1 MYKMLKERINIKILC
16 LSIVFAMIS
25 FFTDNI
31 IFDKIQIQRQHYL
44 TLKLIYVI
52 LIVCIGQLICKLV
65 YAIKRSESVRTAV
78 KFAGICFG
86 ILMVFLFLTYP
97 GIWLWDN
104 MEMLSMASTMKLS
117 GWHGYYMQC
126 FFVFA
131 LMAIP
136 FPVGVNICQII
147 IIASVMG
154 RIFYI
159 VSGWIKNK
167 KKAYLLI
174 LFLLLPA
181 NLYWSLMAYRTAFFG
196 FFYGLAVLEFI
207 NLWKNKDC
215 NLIYFVLLYGFIWNI
230 RSEGYGLLL
239 FIPLIAFK
247 LFHSEQK
254 KNAVTFLIG
263 SLIMA
268 GVVSMPIPSDRNYLA
283 SAIMNPLECMMK
295 SELSS
300 DNLQRD
306 LGNID
311 KVFSVDTLKNSEASP
326 ISASV
331 EGAAWFKEG
340 FWDNIYCSQEDWN
353 NMLKAYCN
361 LVYFNPQL
369 FLKFRA
375 ETMLASINY
384 NKSTINEIESLVNG
398 AEGQFGFDSFNGT
411 KPINEGMR
419 QFVQK
424 LIGYEWGES
433 FVYKVGIILGSAIVP
448 LAMVFVLFVYGV
460 YCRRKEL
467 WLSSIVVFATI
478 FIVFLTAPAANS
490 MYYYSLYNS
499 MYLLLVIWGIIKTDG
514 LKIPYKKIN
523 DKIVVQNNDGGRI
536 EWLDA
541 VKGIGMLL
549 VIFPHTGL
557 LNENI
562 AKWIYSFHM
571 PLFFILSGYTF
582 TRYKLSCKDFFYK
595 LLKSLIIPYF
605 VYAAGFCIYQVI
617 PNWLWG
623 DEIFRL
629 YSIKE
634 FVVQINCTPLWFVTV
649 LAISEIVCY
658 IIMKVNKSPI
668 WVSVWGL
675 SLFIIGII
683 YNLQVR
689 IYLPWNADLV
699 FFAVPFVLFGIGLR
713 HVLNIDKVMK
723 VQTLLILFAINVCSE
738 LANDRVDM
746 VCRNFGNY
754 LLFFVAAVSGSLF
767 LIGVANRVRKNRA
780 LKYIGKNSFF
790 FLGFHITNLLILF
803 VICAK
808 LNIFQSPNEKTS
820 LMLVVVFCTLIIIC
834 ILRESTLKIKKYIKK
849 CFVLLNKEKKC

>member
-1 MYKMLKERINIKILC
+1 M
-16 LSIVFAMIS
+16 
-25 FFTDNI
+25 
-31 IFDKIQIQRQHYL
+31 
-44 TLKLIYVI
+44 
-52 LIVCIGQLICKLV
+52 
-65 YAIKRSESVRTAV
+65 
-78 KFAGICFG
+78 
-86 ILMVFLFLTYP
+86 
-97 GIWLWDN
+97 
-104 MEMLSMASTMKLS
+104 MA
-117 GWHGYYMQC
+117 
-126 FFVFA
+126 
-131 LMAIP
+131 
-136 FPVGVNICQII
+136 
-147 IIASVMG
+147 
-154 RIFYI
+154 
-159 VSGWIKNK
+159 
-167 KKAYLLI
+167 
-174 LFLLLPA
+174 
-181 NLYWSLMAYRTAFFG
+181 
-196 FFYGLAVLEFI
+196 
-207 NLWKNKDC
+207 
-215 NLIYFVLLYGFIWNI
+215 
-230 RSEGYGLLL
+230 
-239 FIPLIAFK
+239 
-247 LFHSEQK
+247 
-254 KNAVTFLIG
+254 
-263 SLIMA
+263 
-268 GVVSMPIPSDRNYLA
+268 
-283 SAIMNPLECMMK
+283 
-295 SELSS
+295 
-300 DNLQRD
+300 
-306 LGNID
+306 
-311 KVFSVDTLKNSEASP
+311 
-326 ISASV
+326 
-331 EGAAWFKEG
+331 
-340 FWDNIYCSQEDWN
+340 
-353 NMLKAYCN
+353 
-361 LVYFNPQL
+361 
-369 FLKFRA
+369 
-375 ETMLASINY
+375 
-384 NKSTINEIESLVNG
+384 
-398 AEGQFGFDSFNGT
+398 
-411 KPINEGMR
+411 
-419 QFVQK
+419 
-424 LIGYEWGES
+424 
-433 FVYKVGIILGSAIVP
+433 
-448 LAMVFVLFVYGV
+448 
-460 YCRRKEL
+460 
-467 WLSSIVVFATI
+467 
-478 FIVFLTAPAANS
+478 
-490 MYYYSLYNS
+490 
-499 MYLLLVIWGIIKTDG
+499 
-514 LKIPYKKIN
+514 
-523 DKIVVQNNDGGRI
+523 GRI